1 MWLSEH
7 AAKLPWATLAKLLG
21 LIALLIAANYLAYN
35 IADILSFKIAPDNK
49 ETFDRTVTLSAVL
62 YAVLLAIPFV
72 PGAEVGWALI
82 AMLGPPIAF
91 LVYVCTVAGL
101 SLSFFAGR
109 LIPLP
114 GLIRLSDDFKLVR
127 LSALL
132 RQIEPLGSQDRLS
145 FLANKAPN
153 RYLPFLLRH
162 RYLALAVA
170 VNVPGNFL
178 IGGGGGIALFAGI
191 SRVYSIPGFLATITL
206 AVAPIPVAVFFFGSD
221 FLMT

>member
-7 AAKLPWATLAKLLG
+7 AAKLPWAVFVKLLG

-35 IADILSFKIAPDNK
+35 IADLLNFKIGPDNK
-49 ETFDRTVTLSAVL
+49 EVVDRTVLVSAVVYSL
-62 YAVLLAIPFV
+62 LLAIPFV

-82 AMLGPPIAF
+82 AMLGPPVVF
-91 LVYVCTVAGL
+91 LVYICTLAGL
-101 SLSFFAGR
+101 SLSFVAGR

-114 GLIRLSDDFKLVR
+114 SLIRLSDDIKLRR
-127 LSALL
+127 LSTLL
-132 RQIEPLGSQDRLS
+132 RQIEPLDAQERLA
-145 FLANKAPN
+145 FLANRAPN

-178 IGGGGGIALFAGI
+178 IGGGGGIALLAGI
-191 SRVYSIPGFLATITL
+191 SRVYSIPGFLATIIL

-221 FLMT
+221 FLIN

>member
-7 AAKLPWATLAKLLG
+7 VAKFPWATLAKLFG
-21 LIALLIAANYLAYN
+21 LIILLIAANYLAYN

-49 ETFDRTVTLSAVL
+49 ETFDTTVTISAVL

-82 AMLGPPIAF
+82 AMLGPSIAF

-101 SLSFFAGR
+101 SLSFIAGR

-114 GLIRLSDDFKLVR
+114 GLIKLSDDFKLAR

-132 RQIEPLGSQDRLS
+132 RQIEPLSAQERLS
-145 FLANKAPN
+145 FLSNRAPN

-191 SRVYSIPGFLATITL
+191 SRVYSVSGFVATIIL
-206 AVAPIPVAVFFFGSD
+206 AVAPVPVAVFFFGSE
-221 FLMT
+221 FLIN